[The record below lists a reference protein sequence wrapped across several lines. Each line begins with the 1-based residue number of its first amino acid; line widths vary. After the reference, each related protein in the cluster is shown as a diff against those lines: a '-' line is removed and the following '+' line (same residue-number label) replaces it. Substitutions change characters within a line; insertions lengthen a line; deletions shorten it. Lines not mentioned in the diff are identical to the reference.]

1 MNLVLITKILQQQ
14 NPSIGFNLRMR
25 RTTPQ
30 RVGTRLDVR
39 FIMFCFAF
47 LNTGGPDTFWRW
59 IERERH
65 IPRSLRDEIL
75 SYRAPETINC
85 HSLEFLDLLG
95 NWSFVSIMRDLVTLI
110 YRTSNLGQFINASFS
125 WSEQPEGHTFWATLN
140 SRIDNLYRFFRN
152 QPHSQ
157 DMPFPDLSIGEMRQ
171 LVINAIGILW
181 ERNALDGF
189 AIDYATL
196 ENERNQQEFGR
207 VRLTTAFGESV
218 LSRQTVDEILD
229 SLPDFE
235 WQTYSTS
242 ATTAGSGTRYSYLDI
257 TAVSADNHT

>member
-1 MNLVLITKILQQQ
+1 
-14 NPSIGFNLRMR
+14 
-25 RTTPQ
+25 
-30 RVGTRLDVR
+30 
-39 FIMFCFAF
+39 
-47 LNTGGPDTFWRW
+47 
-59 IERERH
+59 
-65 IPRSLRDEIL
+65 
-75 SYRAPETINC
+75 
-85 HSLEFLDLLG
+85 
-95 NWSFVSIMRDLVTLI
+95 
-110 YRTSNLGQFINASFS
+110 
-125 WSEQPEGHTFWATLN
+125 
-140 SRIDNLYRFFRN
+140 
-152 QPHSQ
+152 
-157 DMPFPDLSIGEMRQ
+157 MPFPDLSIGEMRQ

-218 LSRQTVDEILD
+218 LSRQTFDEILD